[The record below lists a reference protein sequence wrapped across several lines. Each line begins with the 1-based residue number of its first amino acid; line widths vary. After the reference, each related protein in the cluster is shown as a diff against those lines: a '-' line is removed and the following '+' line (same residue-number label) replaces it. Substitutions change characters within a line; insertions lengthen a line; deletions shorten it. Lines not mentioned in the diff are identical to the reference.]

1 MPFFTRLKVVLPL
14 CRRWFAAVT
23 LSYVATSFTLGGLSA
38 AKPVLGC
45 LLVACT
51 VPAVACSWVRFQSCL
66 KDTTPRSHW
75 LLRME
80 VIAFNVALSLVLA
93 EIALRS
99 FAILRGASPLINNSM
114 SAYRLRAGGDYG
126 NGLKGNSLGYPGPE
140 FQHEKV
146 PGRLRVAALGDSFAV
161 GPAVPYADNYLKLL
175 ERELQDV
182 EIYNFGVSG
191 TGPREYL
198 AILCEDVW
206 QFRPDFVLV
215 SVFVGNDI
223 TEIMATP
230 RHLDPR
236 QCCTYLLATRAW
248 NILQDRWRQSAT
260 VSTTVTEENHGLAP
274 ATYREVEA
282 RRLAVCLRPPSL
294 ALERKWQRALGYLE
308 QIAAQCRARDVPLGF
323 VLIPDEF
330 QVNPSVLSAA
340 MEDAGVLAAALD
352 LCLPQERLVK
362 FCADRQTSC
371 LDLLP
376 TFRGV
381 PETYA
386 PNDTHWNVRG
396 NHLAANCLARWL
408 AGDGASADVLRPQFH
423 GLSSTRVTFTLASG
437 RRQPVP

>member
-1 MPFFTRLKVVLPL
+1 MPFFTRLKIVLPL
-14 CRRWFAAVT
+14 WRRWFFAVT
-23 LSYVATSFTLGGLSA
+23 LSSVATSLTLGGRSS

-51 VPAVACSWVRFQSCL
+51 VPAVACSWVRFRACREIS
-66 KDTTPRSHW
+66 TPRRHG
-75 LLRME
+75 LLRIE
-80 VIAFNVALSLVLA
+80 LIAFNVALSFVLA

-99 FAILRGASPLINNSM
+99 FAILRGASPLINDSM

-126 NGLKGNSLGYPGPE
+126 NGIKGNSLGYPGTE

-248 NILQDRWRQSAT
+248 KILQDRWRQSTT
-260 VSTTVTEENHGLAP
+260 VSAIMREQNPGLAP
-274 ATYREVEA
+274 ATFREVEA
-282 RRLAVCLRPPSL
+282 RRLAVCLRTPSL
-294 ALERKWQRALGYLE
+294 ALEKKWQRALGYLE
-308 QIAAQCRARDVPLGF
+308 QIAGECRARDVPLGF

-340 MEDAGVLAAALD
+340 IKDAGISTAALD

-362 FCADRQTSC
+362 FCTDREISC

-376 TFRGV
+376 IFRGV

-386 PNDTHWNVRG
+386 PNDTHWNVSG
-396 NHLAANCLARWL
+396 NRLATSCVARWL
-408 AGDGASADVLRPQFH
+408 AGDDASADLRRPLFH
-423 GLSSTRVTFTLASG
+423 GLSPTRGTFTLASG